1 MYAIRFHTYGSPG
14 VLRLEQVDR
23 PVPGPGQV
31 LVKVA
36 GTSFNPVDAAFR
48 AGHLQRVMPVAL
60 PHTPGVDLAGIVA
73 ELPDAP
79 ADTTGANGR
88 PTHTTS
94 HTTGHTSGI
103 ATGHTTGT
111 IGTTGTAAERAGF
124 SPGDAVIGFLPMTDP
139 GAAAEFVLAPAG
151 VLTAAPAG
159 IPLADAAAVPAVA
172 LTAWQGLFEHAELRA
187 GQRILVNGAGGGVGG
202 YAVQFAKQAGA
213 TVVATAG
220 PRSATAVRAAGADQI
235 VDYTVT
241 PVTDAV
247 GEPVD
252 AVFNLVAADEAVM
265 TALVALIRP
274 GGVLVSTA
282 SPAPEDAER
291 KVRTTNMYV
300 RSDAA
305 RLAEIV
311 HRIDAGRVTVDISA
325 RHPLADLARVHEL
338 SAAGGIRGKVVLTV

>member
-1 MYAIRFHTYGSPG
+1 MYAIRFHTYGSPS

-94 HTTGHTSGI
+94 HTTGI
-103 ATGHTTGT
+103 
-111 IGTTGTAAERAGF
+111 AAEHAGF

-213 TVVATAG
+213 TVIATAG
-220 PRSATAVRAAGADQI
+220 PRSANAVRAAGADQI

-252 AVFNLVAADEAVM
+252 AVFNLVAADEATM

-291 KVRTTNMYV
+291 KVRSTNMYV

-305 RLAEIV
+305 QLAEIV
-311 HRIDAGRVTVDISA
+311 RRIDAGRVTVDVSA

>member
-1 MYAIRFHTYGSPG
+1 MYAIRFHTYGSPS

-79 ADTTGANGR
+79 ADITGANGR

-94 HTTGHTSGI
+94 HTTGI
-103 ATGHTTGT
+103 
-111 IGTTGTAAERAGF
+111 AAEHAGF

-213 TVVATAG
+213 TVIATAG
-220 PRSATAVRAAGADQI
+220 PRSANAVRAAGADQI

-252 AVFNLVAADEAVM
+252 AVFNLVAADEATM

-291 KVRTTNMYV
+291 KVRSTNMYV

-305 RLAEIV
+305 QLAEIV
-311 HRIDAGRVTVDISA
+311 RRIDAGRVTVDVSA